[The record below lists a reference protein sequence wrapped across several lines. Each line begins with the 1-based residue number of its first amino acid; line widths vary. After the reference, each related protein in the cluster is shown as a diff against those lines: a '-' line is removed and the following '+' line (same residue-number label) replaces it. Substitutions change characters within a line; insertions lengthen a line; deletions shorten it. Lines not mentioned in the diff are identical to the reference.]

1 MKRTLLLLGAFL
13 LSMNVVFSQAAF
25 WSEDFASGI
34 PAGWTNTGTD
44 AGGQSYTNLW
54 KYTTTGNHSALGYPT
69 TTLHSPSAA
78 NGWVIFDS
86 DSLDNAGVQGPQTG
100 NLTTSSIS
108 CVGHPRVLLQFWQLY
123 FNGFG
128 GTRVIVS
135 NGSTSDTIEA
145 NADYEYIFNSTPNPS
160 FRQFDISDI
169 AGNQANVKVTFQWN
183 DGIYFY
189 WQVDDVALID
199 APAND
204 LGISRAGSFDYY
216 QYPQSQLDTMFWY
229 ARVTNHGTADQTN
242 TKAAIAI
249 SRGSSVVFT
258 DTTLSGVTLTP
269 GVDSALI
276 GPNLWTP
283 TNPAIGTYTSIIS
296 TFADSADAILFD
308 NADTS
313 KFAVTDSVMA
323 LDNGLYGGS
332 FALYDPTSSSPSN
345 EWANVFYISQ
355 PDTLTSILA
364 GFDQLFSK
372 YSATTGAVVQAKI
385 YSLDNNFNATP
396 LFTTESK
403 MLTSSTFGPRTV
415 PNIVP
420 KMVTLKVDITTGT
433 PILQPGYYAVSIY
446 STSNDST
453 IYLAS
458 ATKKPFGAYS
468 GEFQN
473 GQPVA
478 FYSNTQFFLRMA
490 FGHNLNLLYCNWTR
504 NPSTTPLYTG
514 RPVTFTGS
522 SNGSANAQ
530 YNWTLNGLQSGWYQ
544 TYNSRVFRDTF
555 TVADDSINVCL
566 TVTDG
571 GNTAQSCKIVRVRV
585 DPLGGVNDIQGVSA
599 FNMVPNPTTG
609 AVTISAEG
617 VSGATTI
624 TLTNMLGEVVKH
636 YNETANGTFSKPY
649 NVSDLSSGVYIV
661 KIQNGDNSST
671 KRLSISK

>member
-44 AGGQSYTNLW
+44 ATGQSFTNLW

-69 TTLHSPSAA
+69 TALHSPTAA

-86 DSLDNAGVQGPQTG
+86 DSLDASVQGPQTG
-100 NLTTSSIS
+100 NLTTSTIS
-108 CVGHPRVLLQFWQLY
+108 CVGHPRVLLQFWELY

-135 NGSTSDTIEA
+135 NGTTADTIEA
-145 NADYEYIFNSTPNPS
+145 NADYEYLFNTTPNPS

-216 QYPQSQLDTMFWY
+216 QYPQAQLDTMFWY
-229 ARVTNHGTADQTN
+229 ARVTNHGTATQTN
-242 TKAAIAI
+242 TKAAISIKKGAQ
-249 SRGSSVVFT
+249 VVFA
-258 DTTLSGVTLTP
+258 DTSVAGVSLLS
-269 GVDSALI
+269 GVDSALV
-276 GPNLWTP
+276 GPVLWTP
-283 TNPAIGTYTSIIS
+283 TNPAIGTYTSIVS

-308 NADTS
+308 NVDTTR
-313 KFAVTDSVMA
+313 FAVTDSVMA
-323 LDNGLYGGS
+323 LDNGVYGGG
-332 FALYDPTSSSPSN
+332 FALYDRTLSSPSN
-345 EWANVFYISQ
+345 EWANVFYISN
-355 PDTLTSILA
+355 PDTLTSVLA
-364 GFDQLFSK
+364 GFDQLFSD
-372 YSATTGAVVQAKI
+372 YSSTTGAVVQAKV
-385 YSLDNNFNATP
+385 YSLDDNFNASP
-396 LFTTESK
+396 LLTTESK
-403 MLTSSTFGPRTV
+403 LLTSSSFGQRTV

-420 KMVTLKVDITTGT
+420 KMVPLKVDITTGN
-433 PILQPGYYAVSIY
+433 PVLQPGYYAVSIY
-446 STSNDST
+446 STSNDSS

-458 ATKKPFGAYS
+458 ATKKPYGAYS
-468 GEFQN
+468 GAFQN
-473 GQPVA
+473 GQPLA

-490 FGHNLNLLYCNWTR
+490 FGHGLSTLYCNWTR
-504 NPSTTPLYTG
+504 NPSTTPVFTN
-514 RPVTFTGS
+514 RNVTFTGT
-522 SNGSANAQ
+522 SNGSAQAQ
-530 YNWTLNGLQSGWYQ
+530 YNWTVTGSVSSGSGLYQ
-544 TYNSRVFRDTF
+544 TYNTRIFKDTF
-555 TVADDSINVCL
+555 FVADDSVQVCL

-571 GNTAQSCKIVRVRV
+571 GSTATSCKYVRVK
-585 DPLGGVNDIQGVSA
+585 DNTGVNDIQTVA
-599 FNMVPNPTTG
+599 DFNMVPNPTTG

-617 VSGATTI
+617 LTGATTI
-624 TLTNMLGEVVKH
+624 TVTNLLGEEVKR
-636 YNETANGTFSKPY
+636 YNETANGAFSKSY
-649 NVSDLSSGVYIV
+649 NLSDLASGVYIA
-661 KIQNGDNSST
+661 KIQNGGNSTT